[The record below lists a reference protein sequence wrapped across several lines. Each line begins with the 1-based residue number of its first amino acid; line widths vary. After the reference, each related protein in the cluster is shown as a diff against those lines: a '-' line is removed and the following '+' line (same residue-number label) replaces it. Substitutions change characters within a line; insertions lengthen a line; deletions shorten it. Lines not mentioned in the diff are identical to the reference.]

1 MRNSG
6 VEQGHDPVLLRR
18 GLARTSV
25 NDLQSRDPPDGR
37 PGSRPGKLRVEHDL
51 QSHGLQQRRMQA
63 GRLLMD
69 GMRQAQVAR
78 TVGVTRKAVNFW
90 SKRLTAAGLH
100 GLEGR
105 PRGRRAGLSREQ
117 RGELLRLLMN
127 GALAP
132 GFATELWTVR
142 RVRQLIEERFSRH
155 YSGSQV
161 HRILVGLGF
170 SSQAPT
176 PTELSQDG
184 AVIRRWKPSDA
195 TGAR

>member
-1 MRNSG
+1 M
-6 VEQGHDPVLLRR
+6 E
-18 GLARTSV
+18 
-25 NDLQSRDPPDGR
+25 
-37 PGSRPGKLRVEHDL
+37 
-51 QSHGLQQRRMQA
+51 A

-105 PRGRRAGLSREQ
+105 PRGRPAGLSKEQ
-117 RGELLRLLMN
+117 RSELLRLLRN
-127 GALAP
+127 GALAQ

-142 RVRQLIEERFSRH
+142 RVRQLIEARFSRR

-161 HRILVGLGF
+161 HRILVALGF
-170 SSQAPT
+170 SSHAPT
-176 PTELSQDG
+176 PTELGRDG

-195 TGAR
+195 TGAG